1 MPHGWMAGIAEM
13 KIGSGLLRRLDEGAD
28 RLDPVACRSF
38 YCPTDLMVVPG
49 WRAVLPRGPREAL
62 PVLTHRQ
69 LMHHP
74 RAIARLTEVL
84 LAP

>member
-1 MPHGWMAGIAEM
+1 M
-13 KIGSGLLRRLDEGAD
+13 LF
-28 RLDPVACRSF
+28 RS
-38 YCPTDLMVVPG
+38 YSPTDLMVLPG

-74 RAIARLTEVL
+74 RAIARLTELL